1 MRSWFN
7 RRDLMLAQHEVYP
20 NRLLVM
26 VRCLDIFLTG
36 RRNHSQMLTRRI
48 PHPYRVFT
56 R

>member
-7 RRDLMLAQHEVYP
+7 CRDLMLVQDEVSP
-20 NRLLVM
+20 DRFLVI

-36 RRNHSQMLTRRI
+36 RRNHSQMLTRRM